1 MSDVDPAIEDRIVDL
16 ETRVTSLEAPPT
28 IHGVELT
35 SAGLPDYEGRIRS
48 LETLL
53 GALVG
58 QLLGQVAINPEL
70 LTEVA
75 AMNRRARE
83 ASESLPETIADLR
96 EEEPIEVASR
106 RNLLEFAKELKVPE
120 SALPTDPIIIGGNR
134 RHEEDLEP
142 KRLGSET
149 FQGPVD

>member
-1 MSDVDPAIEDRIVDL
+1 MSDVDPAIEDRIIDL
-16 ETRVTSLEAPPT
+16 ETRVTSLEVPPT

-35 SAGLPDYEGRIRS
+35 SASLPDYEGRIRS
-48 LETLL
+48 LETLV

-83 ASESLPETIADLR
+83 AGQPLPEVIADLR
-96 EEEPIEVASR
+96 EEVPIEVASR
-106 RNLLEFAKELKVPE
+106 ANLLAFAKELNVPE
-120 SALPTDPIIIGGNR
+120 SALPVEYDR
-134 RHEEDLEP
+134 DEKVEEP

-149 FQGPVD
+149 FTGSVD